1 MNDLELTTATRQ
13 HFANICLACIKGA
26 TTGEY
31 KVNDLDR
38 YVERQ
43 TAEHYD
49 ILAGMNDNTF
59 TFQQYKHYLA
69 TGNCVALLP

>member
-13 HFANICLACIKGA
+13 HFANICLACIEGA
-26 TTGEY
+26 TTGEFH
-31 KVNDLDR
+31 VNDLDS
-38 YVERQ
+38 YVKRQ
-43 TAEHYD
+43 TADYNAMLVGES
-49 ILAGMNDNTF
+49 DNTF